1 MSIRPK
7 VLMQA
12 AGIFL
17 SLILAP
23 GTAHLQEQKQT
34 LAPQQEQAAEVPAQ
48 QQQGDVA
55 APVSKTSTESAN
67 QEPGQSVA
75 PAEDKNVT
83 EAEESG
89 ESAAVPAKDNAAQ
102 YVIKRGDTLWDISNT
117 FLKDP
122 FLWPFIWKA
131 NPLITNPDLI
141 YPGNK
146 LAIPSLAPI
155 ERALNAPA
163 ETAPKEQVV
172 EKKAPEEEAPPVEE
186 PRPTQGIAAGV
197 IKPKPI
203 EPAPGEEASATGS
216 GLILPED
223 QPKPIIDKYS
233 MLRAGYVNDEET
245 GDKILGSPEESKT
258 AFGYDD
264 AVYVKIQEQENVN
277 VGDKFL
283 IYAPLNTVKHPET
296 GKRFGKLIKVL
307 GILRITAKDSSK
319 TLTAKIT
326 LSFDII
332 EKNSM
337 LTPYQEPALIF
348 DSPQKKAKDIA
359 GYILEVTDKRTIN
372 AQLDFVYLDK
382 GNADGVEPGDRFI
395 VYTEPEKSSFPRKVI
410 GEVQVFLVKER
421 SSTAV
426 VRKSTDSLAR
436 GDGMEYKK

>member
-7 VLMQA
+7 VLVQA

-23 GTAHLQEQKQT
+23 GTAHLQEQKQPS
-34 LAPQQEQAAEVPAQ
+34 APQQEQAAEVSAQ

-55 APVSKTSTESAN
+55 APASKTSTEPAN
-67 QEPGQSVA
+67 QEPGQSIA
-75 PAEDKNVT
+75 PSEDKNA
-83 EAEESG
+83 AEPEEPA
-89 ESAAVPAKDNAAQ
+89 ESAAAPAKETSAQ
-102 YVIKRGDTLWDISNT
+102 YIIKKGDTLWDISNT

-146 LAIPSLAPI
+146 LAIPSLVPI
-155 ERALNAPA
+155 ERALNAPV

-172 EKKAPEEEAPPVEE
+172 EQKAPPVEE
-186 PRPTQGIAAGV
+186 PMPMQGIAGSV

-203 EPAPGEEASATGS
+203 EPTPGEETLSTGS

-233 MLRAGYVNDEET
+233 MLRAGYVNDDKAE
-245 GDKILGSPEESKT
+245 DKIIGSPEESKT
-258 AFGYDD
+258 VFAYGDT
-264 AVYVKIQEQENVN
+264 VYVQIQGQENIN

-283 IYAPLNTVKHPET
+283 IYTPLNTVKHPET

-326 LSFDII
+326 LSFDTI
-332 EKNSM
+332 EKNNV
-337 LTPYQEPALIF
+337 LTPYQEPTLIF
-348 DSPQKKAKDIA
+348 DSSQKKAKDLS
-359 GYILEVTDKRTIN
+359 GYILEVVDKRTIN

-395 VYTEPEKSSFPRKVI
+395 VYTEPDKGSLPRKII
-410 GEVQVFLVKER
+410 GEVQVFLVKENT
-421 SSTAV
+421 STAV
-426 VRKSTDSLAR
+426 VRKSIDPLTR
-436 GDGMEYKK
+436 GDATEYKK

>member
-23 GTAHLQEQKQT
+23 GTAHLQEQKTIPAQ
-34 LAPQQEQAAEVPAQ
+34 QQEQAVEVPAQ
-48 QQQGDVA
+48 QQPEA
-55 APVSKTSTESAN
+55 TAPEANPTAEPAN
-67 QEPGQSVA
+67 QEPGKSVA
-75 PAEDKNVT
+75 PAEDKAAAGPAETT
-83 EAEESG
+83 E
-89 ESAAVPAKDNAAQ
+89 PAPAQ
-102 YVIKRGDTLWDISNT
+102 EKTSQYIIKQGDTLWDISNA

-155 ERALNAPA
+155 ERALNAPV
-163 ETAPKEQVV
+163 EAPKEQVV
-172 EKKAPEEEAPPVEE
+172 EKKAPEVEAPIAEE
-186 PRPTQGIAAGV
+186 PQPTQGIAAGV
-197 IKPKPI
+197 IKPKPV
-203 EPAPGEEASATGS
+203 EPAPGEETASTES
-216 GLILPED
+216 GLILPEE
-223 QPKPIIDKYS
+223 QPKPIIDKYA
-233 MLRAGYVNDEET
+233 MLRAGYVNDDKAE
-245 GDKILGSPEESKT
+245 DKIIGSPEDSKT

-264 AVYVKIQEQENVN
+264 TVYVKIQGQENVN

-283 IYAPLNTVKHPET
+283 IYTPLNTVKHPET

-307 GILRITAKDSSK
+307 GILRITAKDSPK
-319 TLTAKIT
+319 TLTARIT

-348 DSPQKKAKDIA
+348 DSPQKKIKDIS

-395 VYTEPEKSSFPRKVI
+395 VYAEPDKKSLPRKVI
-410 GEVQVFLVKER
+410 GEVQVFLVKEK

-426 VRKSTDSLAR
+426 VRKSTDTLTR
-436 GDGMEYKK
+436 GDKIEYKK